1 MNKTLWLILG
11 ITCLAAAVFGT
22 VMTVM
27 AIQFMEFGRMLFYG
41 TIAFIGFEVAILAF
55 LKLKAPKS

>member
-1 MNKTLWLILG
+1 MNRILWIVLG
-11 ITCLAAAVFGT
+11 GICLASAIFGT
-22 VMTVM
+22 VMTII

-41 TIAFIGFEVAILAF
+41 TIAFIGFEVAVFAF

>member
-11 ITCLAAAVFGT
+11 IACLAAAVFGT

-41 TIAFIGFEVAILAF
+41 TIAFIGFEVAIFAF
-55 LKLKAPKS
+55 LKLKATKS

>member
-1 MNKTLWLILG
+1 MNKTLWIVLAVV
-11 ITCLAAAVFGT
+11 CLAAAVLGT

-41 TIAFIGFEVAILAF
+41 TIAFIGFEIAVLAF
-55 LKLKAPKS
+55 LKLRPPKT